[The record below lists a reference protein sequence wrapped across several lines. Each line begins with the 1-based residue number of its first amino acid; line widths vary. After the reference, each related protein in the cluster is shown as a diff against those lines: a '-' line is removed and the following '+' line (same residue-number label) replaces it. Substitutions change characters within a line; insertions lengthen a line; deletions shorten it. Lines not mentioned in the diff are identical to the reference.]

1 MPTVQAN
8 SGCPPGVHF
17 RARQQLQVLLQLT
30 AVAPT
35 MNLPRNW
42 LVIKDECEDA
52 SVVQLGYRHTSLL
65 KQLDGWKNGGDG
77 KVAAR
82 FC

>member
-1 MPTVQAN
+1 
-8 SGCPPGVHF
+8 
-17 RARQQLQVLLQLT
+17 
-30 AVAPT
+30 

>member
-1 MPTVQAN
+1 
-8 SGCPPGVHF
+8 
-17 RARQQLQVLLQLT
+17 
-30 AVAPT
+30 

-42 LVIKDECEDA
+42 LVIKDEREDA

-77 KVAAR
+77 KGQHAFVETVATTLEGEGRVRQVQLLGAR
-82 FC
+82 LVIKLTLKG